1 MLSRTF
7 TATETSVPGFKVA
20 KDKQTLL
27 FRANADGNFK
37 LKPVLIYHSENIRIL
52 KNYSNSACALYME
65 HDLEDSMV
73 Y

>member
-37 LKPVLIYHSENIRIL
+37 LKPVLIYFE
-52 KNYSNSACALYME
+52 M
-65 HDLEDSMV
+65 
-73 Y
+73 

>member
-7 TATETSVPGFKVA
+7 TATEKSVPGFKVA

-37 LKPVLIYHSENIRIL
+37 LKPVLIYFE
-52 KNYSNSACALYME
+52 M
-65 HDLEDSMV
+65 
-73 Y
+73 